1 MRRRLVSPHAV
12 LFVRPPG
19 APLVTRQSYA
29 ASRDAVRLPELRA
42 GSRSCICQAAL
53 ELRGPIGFWIAE
65 STGND
70 RPALLAAAPY
80 RHNSSGSPTVYA
92 LVRQSAVLR

>member
-1 MRRRLVSPHAV
+1 MAV
-12 LFVRPPG
+12 G
-19 APLVTRQSYA
+19 ALPELSAQR
-29 ASRDAVRLPELRA
+29 AVRLPELRA
-42 GSRSCICQAAL
+42 GSRSRICQAAL

-92 LVRQSAVLR
+92 PVRQSAVLR

>member
-1 MRRRLVSPHAV
+1 MAM
-12 LFVRPPG
+12 
-19 APLVTRQSYA
+19 
-29 ASRDAVRLPELRA
+29 DAFPELSAQRVVHLPELRA
-42 GSRSCICQAAL
+42 CICQAAL
-53 ELRGPIGFWIAE
+53 ELGGPIGFWIAE

-92 LVRQSAVLR
+92 PVRQSAVLR